1 MSFKSVDDLNN
12 GNVILIKTQKGNSII
27 LNLAHILPIDIPD
40 KVVLILDKILI
51 REYIEYNCSN
61 VHILDG

>member
-27 LNLAHILPIDIPD
+27 QNLAHILPIDIPD

>member
-27 LNLAHILPIDIPD
+27 LNLAHILHIDIPD